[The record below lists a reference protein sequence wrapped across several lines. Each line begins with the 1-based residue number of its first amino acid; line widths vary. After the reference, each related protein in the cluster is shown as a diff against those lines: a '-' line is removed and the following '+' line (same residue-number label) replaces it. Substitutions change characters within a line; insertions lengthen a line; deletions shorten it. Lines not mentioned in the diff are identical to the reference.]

1 MSTKTQMTAGFQA
14 AADVF
19 DCGEG
24 HLFVTGK
31 AGTGKSTLLRLLAR
45 KADGHLAVLAPTGLA
60 AINAGGQT
68 IHSFF
73 RLAPKLID
81 PSTIRPSA
89 AAKLCRQ
96 LKYLIIDEVSMVR
109 ADLMAAIDRSL
120 RVNRERMHEPF
131 GGVRL
136 ILFGDLHQLSPVIQ
150 RELYPY
156 FEENYGGFYFF
167 HAPVFHEAECSRLEL
182 NEVFRQRE
190 PVFVDALNAIR
201 EGDASEPALRVLN
214 SRVAPMSEAKAGATV
229 ILTPT
234 NQMAADLN
242 RDALDRLPGTPQ
254 RFEAEVSGQFE
265 ESAYPADKVL
275 FLKQD
280 AKVVIL
286 RNDPKGR
293 WVNGSLATIALLKG
307 GEVHI
312 EVNGEVHEIEPA
324 TWENSRYAV
333 NSETQALEST
343 AIGKFKQY
351 PLRLAWAMTIHK
363 AQGLTLD
370 SVYLDLG
377 RGSFAHGQTYV
388 ALSRART
395 LEGLRLARPIQRRDV
410 IFDRSALGYRRLFQ
424 AMNG

>member
-1 MSTKTQMTAGFQA
+1 MSKQTKMTAEFQA
-14 AADVF
+14 AADTF
-19 DCGEG
+19 EHGEG

-45 KADGHLAVLAPTGLA
+45 KADGHLAVVAPTGLA

-81 PSTIRPSA
+81 PSSIRPSA

-120 RVNRERMHEPF
+120 RVNRERMSEPF

-136 ILFGDLHQLSPVIQ
+136 ILFGDLHQLSPVMQ

-156 FEENYGGFYFF
+156 FEENYGGIYFF
-167 HAPVFHEAECSRLEL
+167 HAPVFYDTPCTRLEL

-190 PVFVDALNAIR
+190 GVFVDALNAIR
-201 EGDASEPALRVLN
+201 EGDASESALRLLN
-214 SRVAPMSEAKAGATV
+214 GRVAPLSEVKGSATV

-234 NQMAADLN
+234 NQMASDLN
-242 RDALDRLPGTPQ
+242 RDALDKLPGTAQ
-254 RFEAEVSGQFE
+254 RYEAEVSGQFD
-265 ESAYPADKVL
+265 ESAYPTEKVL

-280 AKVVIL
+280 AKVVLL

-293 WVNGSLATIALLKG
+293 WVNGSLATIVLLKG

-312 EVNGEVHEIEPA
+312 EVDGEVHEIEPV
-324 TWENSRYAV
+324 TWENSRYVV
-333 NSETQALEST
+333 NDNTQELEST
-343 AIGKFKQY
+343 AVGKFKQY

-388 ALSRART
+388 ALSRCRT
-395 LEGLRLARPIQRRDV
+395 LEGLRLARPIRRQDV
-410 IFDRSALGYRRLFQ
+410 IFDRSALGYRRMFQ
-424 AMNG
+424 SMAV